1 MDMVSFRPGMME
13 GFTVLK
19 KFLTGWFLKFSPCL
33 AASLPSLSVQWLKS
47 PLFFLEN
54 LVRGEK
60 NIEMKWSARADREVA
75 RGAKV
80 TYVTS
85 GGVDAW

>member
-1 MDMVSFRPGMME
+1 
-13 GFTVLK
+13 
-19 KFLTGWFLKFSPCL
+19 
-33 AASLPSLSVQWLKS
+33 
-47 PLFFLEN
+47 LEN